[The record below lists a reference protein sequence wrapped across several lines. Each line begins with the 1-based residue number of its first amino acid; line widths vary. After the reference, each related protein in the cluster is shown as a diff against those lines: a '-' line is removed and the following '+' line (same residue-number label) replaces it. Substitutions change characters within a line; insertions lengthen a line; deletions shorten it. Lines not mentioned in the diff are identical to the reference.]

1 MGWLKKKFRQLDKRI
16 RKIFGAKGWAKV
28 AALVATFYMGYT
40 GKWTGGTGLPAKA
53 GGTGVKGA
61 AGTKFGQFF
70 SNLGKGVKN
79 MFWNP
84 AQKQTTIPGTAAVG
98 TAGTAGY
105 IPGAAPVTIP
115 ATKGSLNWAGKALAG
130 TGLSV
135 AAGYGSAKLME
146 GSPTGQY
153 VSAGSNEPSTIDVVQ
168 NAYNRAG
175 RRVNILEVYNDLDY
189 GSASTQMADNF
200 LQPAG
205 RGFINIPS

>member
-16 RKIFGAKGWAKV
+16 RKIFGGKGWAKV

-40 GKWTGGTGLPAKA
+40 GNWGA
-53 GGTGVKGA
+53 GGTSVAKRA
-61 AGTKFGQFF
+61 AGTSKFGQFF
-70 SNLGKGVKN
+70 GNLGRGVKN
-79 MFWNP
+79 MFWTP
-84 AQKQTTIPGTAAVG
+84 AGTTTSTTTSTVGGKTTIGT
-98 TAGTAGY
+98 TTT
-105 IPGAAPVTIP
+105 P
-115 ATKGSLNWAGKALAG
+115 TKGGLNWAGQAVAQ

-135 AAGYGSAKLME
+135 AAGYGQAKLME
-146 GSPTGQY
+146 GDPVGQY
-153 VSAGSNEPSTIDVVQ
+153 VSAGSNEPSTIDIVQ

-175 RRVNILEVYNDLDY
+175 KRINILDVYNDLDY